1 MPAQLLNLVLSATFG
16 RYLLTSVLSLGCDV
30 GLFLLLLS
38 GGMAPMGASAAG
50 YGAGIVV
57 HWLLSTRFV
66 FDQGMAS
73 QGAVRVR
80 QKGLFVGTALLGLA
94 ITTAIVGWGA
104 QLGLDPRIAKL
115 IAVAVSFQATYMARR
130 VIIFRP

>member
-1 MPAQLLNLVLSATFG
+1 
-16 RYLLTSVLSLGCDV
+16 
-30 GLFLLLLS
+30 
-38 GGMAPMGASAAG
+38 
-50 YGAGIVV
+50 
-57 HWLLSTRFV
+57 
-66 FDQGMAS
+66 MAS

-130 VIIFRP
+130 VIIFRT

>member
-38 GGMAPMGASAAG
+38 GGVPPVAASAAG
-50 YGAGIVV
+50 YGAGTVV

-73 QGAVRVR
+73 EGLVRVR
-80 QKGLFVGTALLGLA
+80 QKGLFVASSLLGLA
-94 ITTAIVGWGA
+94 ITTAIVGWGH
-104 QLGLDPRIAKL
+104 QLGLDPRIAKV

-130 VIIFRP
+130 VIIFRT

>member
-16 RYLLTSVLSLGCDV
+16 RYLLTSVLSLGCDI

-38 GGMAPMGASAAG
+38 GGMTPMGASAAG

-94 ITTAIVGWGA
+94 ITTAIVGWGDR
-104 QLGLDPRIAKL
+104 LGLDPRIAKL

-130 VIIFRP
+130 VIIFRT

>member
-16 RYLLTSVLSLGCDV
+16 RYLLTSLLSLGCDV

-38 GGMAPMGASAAG
+38 GGMAPMGASATG

-94 ITTAIVGWGA
+94 ITTAIVGWGDRF
-104 QLGLDPRIAKL
+104 GLDPRIAKL

-130 VIIFRP
+130 VIIFRT

>member
-38 GGMAPMGASAAG
+38 GGMAPMGASAVG

-94 ITTAIVGWGA
+94 ITTAIVGWGDR
-104 QLGLDPRIAKL
+104 LGLDPRIAKL

-130 VIIFRP
+130 VIIFRT